1 MLLQTIFAQ
10 DIKRPIDGVIKA
22 DKEDSLGVEIREYVL
37 TNEVEKRLESFLE
50 AYNSY
55 QGANGVWVSGF
66 FGSGKSHML
75 KMLALLLENREVDG
89 EKILEAFL
97 RKCRDNEILRGE
109 LRKAV
114 AIPSKSILFNI
125 DQKADVISK
134 TEIDALLAVFV
145 KVFDS

>member
-66 FGSGKSHML
+66 
-75 KMLALLLENREVDG
+75 LALVSR
-89 EKILEAFL
+89 I
-97 RKCRDNEILRGE
+97 C
-109 LRKAV
+109 
-114 AIPSKSILFNI
+114 
-125 DQKADVISK
+125 
-134 TEIDALLAVFV
+134 
-145 KVFDS
+145 